1 MLQEQVM
8 LPDMVKDWKKSIMEE
23 LFLFKSNTIIFSHF
37 MVINT
42 IISSILNNQKLLHFY
57 PDYTSSTRLILKDN
71 KIKEIILGDNK
82 KTLIN
87 L

>member
-1 MLQEQVM
+1 
-8 LPDMVKDWKKSIMEE
+8 
-23 LFLFKSNTIIFSHF
+23 

-42 IISSILNNQKLLHFY
+42 IISSILNNQQLLHFY
-57 PDYTSSTRLILKDN
+57 PDYASSTQLILKDN
-71 KIKEIILGDNK
+71 EIKEIILGDNK

>member
-1 MLQEQVM
+1 
-8 LPDMVKDWKKSIMEE
+8 
-23 LFLFKSNTIIFSHF
+23 

-42 IISSILNNQKLLHFY
+42 IISSILNNQQLLHFY

-71 KIKEIILGDNK
+71 EIKEIILGDNK